1 MYIEH
6 PTFAFYIIHFGS
18 ESNTFG
24 DLGKSFLKVFVMIH
38 GEFEFEALWKDSADR
53 LEKKPLVK
61 VFTMLLLVGL
71 CLCGSLIMVSEK
83 VPVLLDLHCKHYL
96 SQLNLIVAV
105 IITDISQLH
114 QEAKD
119 QALVNQVGQLG
130 VQVLTKFQEFHLFF
144 CMFALFNSHKGV
156 L

>member
-1 MYIEH
+1 MFIKH

-71 CLCGSLIMVSEK
+71 CLSGSLIMVKEK
-83 VPVLLDLHCKHYL
+83 VNLQTFPFPVEPDRCGDHHRHL
-96 SQLNLIVAV
+96 A
-105 IITDISQLH
+105 
-114 QEAKD
+114 A
-119 QALVNQVGQLG
+119 APGGQG
-130 VQVLTKFQEFHLFF
+130 PGFGEPGRKVLTKLQEFRFF
-144 CMFALFNSHKGV
+144 FACFLISTPTRVCCKYSNGTMM
-156 L
+156 

>member
-1 MYIEH
+1 
-6 PTFAFYIIHFGS
+6 
-18 ESNTFG
+18 
-24 DLGKSFLKVFVMIH
+24 MIH

-53 LEKKPLVK
+53 LEKKPGVK

-71 CLCGSLIMVSEK
+71 CLCGSLIMVSDK
-83 VPVLLDLHCKHYL
+83 VPVLLNLHCEHDL

-130 VQVLTKFQEFHLFF
+130 VQILTTYKI
-144 CMFALFNSHKGV
+144 AGI
-156 L
+156 